1 MVVDEE
7 DIKLPE
13 GAHAE
18 KAEAA
23 PTGQDTCGWPNVGA
37 EEVPGP
43 FTVL

>member
-1 MVVDEE
+1 MVVEEE

-23 PTGQDTCGWPNVGA
+23 PTGQNTRGWPGSGA
-37 EEVPGP
+37 EELPGP
-43 FTVL
+43 FTAL